1 MKASLRRVA
10 SLLILLPAL
19 AQATTLEQV
28 RASNTL
34 TLGYLADFA
43 PFSVQDGEQASG
55 YAIDLC
61 RKVTEQVKADLALP
75 DLQVRF
81 QPVALADEITAVSSG
96 RVNLLCTPTV
106 ATLERRKQV
115 SFSVPVYTAGV
126 TAVVRRDAPGALLN
140 VLNGKQAHSGPTWRA
155 TVNRGLANQTFAVV
169 AGGVTE
175 QWVRR
180 QLQMLGVIATV
191 VAVESNDAGFAA
203 VVHGQADAFF
213 SERMLLKNLLARHA
227 EAEAGALMLVERIYE
242 YAPVSMV
249 LPRGDEDFRLLV
261 DSVISGMY
269 RSGEIEQAYGVY
281 LGGASEG
288 ARRLFKLY
296 AVPL

>member
-1 MKASLRRVA
+1 MKASLSRIA
-10 SLLILLPAL
+10 CLLILLPAL
-19 AQATTLEQV
+19 AKAATLEQV
-28 RASNTL
+28 RASKTL
-34 TLGYLADFA
+34 TLGYLPDFA
-43 PFSVQDGEQASG
+43 PFSAQDGDKASG

-61 RKVTEQVKADLALP
+61 LKVAEQVKVTLALP

-81 QPVALADEITAVSSG
+81 QPVALADGIAAVSSG
-96 RVNLLCTPTV
+96 QVNLLCTPTV
-106 ATLERRKQV
+106 ASLERRKQV

-126 TAVVRRDAPGALLN
+126 TAVVRQDAPGDLLN

-175 QWVRR
+175 QWVRQ

-191 VAVESNDAGFAA
+191 VAVKNNDAGLEA
-203 VVHGQADAFF
+203 VVQGKADAFF

-227 EAEAGALMLVERIYE
+227 EAGDLMLVERIYE
-242 YAPVSMV
+242 YSPVSMV
-249 LPRGDEDFRLLV
+249 VPRGDEDFRLLV

-281 LGGASEG
+281 LGGTSEA
-288 ARRLFKLY
+288 ARQLFKLY
-296 AVPL
+296 AAPL

>member
-1 MKASLRRVA
+1 MKANLCRIA

-19 AQATTLEQV
+19 AQAATLEQV
-28 RASNTL
+28 RTSNTL
-34 TLGYLADFA
+34 TLGYLPDFA
-43 PFSVQDGEQASG
+43 PFSVQDGDQPSG

-61 RKVTEQVKADLALP
+61 RQVAEQVKVELALP
-75 DLQVRF
+75 ALQVRF
-81 QPVALADEITAVSSG
+81 KPVALADEIAAVNSG
-96 RVNLLCTPTV
+96 QVHLLCTPTV

-126 TAVVRRDAPGALLN
+126 TAVVRKDAPEALLN
-140 VLNGKQAHSGPTWRA
+140 VLNGKQANTGPTWRA

-169 AGGVTE
+169 AGAVTE

-180 QLQMLGVIATV
+180 QLQMLGVIAKV
-191 VAVESNDAGFAA
+191 IEVENNDAGLTA
-203 VVHGQADAFF
+203 VAQGKADAFF
-213 SERMLLKNLLARHA
+213 SERMLLKHLLARRA
-227 EAEAGALMLVERIYE
+227 DAGDLMAVERIYE

-261 DSVISGMY
+261 DTVISGMY
-269 RSGEIEQAYGVY
+269 RSGEIEQAYATY
-281 LGGASEG
+281 LGGVSEA